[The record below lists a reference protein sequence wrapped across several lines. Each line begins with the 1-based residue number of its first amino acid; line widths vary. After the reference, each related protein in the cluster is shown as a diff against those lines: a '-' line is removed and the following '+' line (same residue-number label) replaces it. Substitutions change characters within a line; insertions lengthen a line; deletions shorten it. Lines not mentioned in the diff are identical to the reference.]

1 MINQRTLISR
11 IMQIETLRRHS
22 IVTLVTTISLTTTGF
37 LSTMYFA
44 HAVGESVLGA
54 YFLFLAYFN
63 TLNLILDGGLGG
75 AAVKRISEGKE
86 KNEYFTAVFVLR
98 IFLVGVSVIL
108 LLFAR
113 PVLENIDRSGVY
125 SWLFIALIIG
135 IFWNSVS
142 NGNYGE
148 GKVGLN
154 QTCGFINSTSCVVF
168 QVLAVYLG
176 FGANGLAGGF
186 VFGMIAA
193 TVIGFHFLDLRL
205 KRFSTEHLKSIFSY
219 SFWIFLASSGSL
231 VYSYADT
238 IIIGQF
244 LETAD
249 VGIYRVAFQFTT
261 AATFTTTAMRTVL
274 FPKVSSWNENGELKM
289 AENAFAKS
297 VTYSLLLAVPVFVGG
312 IILGDKM
319 LYFFYG
325 EGFAQGTQT
334 FYVLLAVQLV
344 NVFMF
349 LQTMYLNALNR
360 PKESFKVT
368 AIAASMNII
377 LDLILISAFG
387 ILGAAI
393 ATLVTMIMNSLLAY
407 LVLKHIINLKLEFQE
422 LKNIITAATL
432 MGLGIA
438 TYRFLVPISNI
449 WLTLIP
455 ILLGAILYILL
466 LLKLDTSIRN
476 EVIQIGKQIGLQ

>member
-1 MINQRTLISR
+1 MINRSTLVSR

-22 IVTLVTTISLTTTGF
+22 IVTLCATISLTAIGF

-63 TLNLILDGGLGG
+63 TLNLLFDGGLGG
-75 AAVKRISEGKE
+75 AAVKRISEGRE

-98 IFLVGVSVIL
+98 VFLVGVSIIL
-108 LLFAR
+108 LLFSR
-113 PVLENIDRSGVY
+113 SILENIDRSGAY

-142 NGNYGE
+142 NGNYGS

-154 QTCGFINSTSCVVF
+154 QTCGFINSTSCMVF
-168 QVLAVYLG
+168 QVIAIYLG
-176 FGANGLAGGF
+176 FGVNGLAGGF
-186 VFGMIAA
+186 IFGMIVA
-193 TVIGFHFLDLRL
+193 TVTGFRFLDLKL
-205 KRFSTEHLKSIFSY
+205 KKFNIGHLKSIFSY
-219 SFWIFLASSGSL
+219 SFWVFLASSGSL
-231 VYSYADT
+231 VFSYADT
-238 IIIGQF
+238 IIIGYF
-244 LETAD
+244 LKTAD

-274 FPKVSSWNENGELKM
+274 FPKVSNWNAKGELKM
-289 AENAFAKS
+289 AEDAFAKGI
-297 VTYSLLLAVPVFVGG
+297 TYSLLLAVPVFAGG

-325 EGFAQGTQT
+325 EGFARGTQT

-368 AIAASMNII
+368 AVAATVNIV
-377 LDLILISAFG
+377 LDFMLIPVLG
-387 ILGAAI
+387 ILGAAV
-393 ATLVTMIMNSLLAY
+393 ATLIAMILNSLLAY
-407 LVLKHIINLKLEFQE
+407 LTLKHTIHVRLELRE
-422 LKNIITAATL
+422 IKNITIAAIA
-432 MGLGIA
+432 MGVGVGC
-438 TYRFLVPISNI
+438 YRILVHISSI

-455 ILLGAILYILL
+455 IILGAILYVLL
-466 LLKLDTSIRN
+466 LLILDTNIRSEIIN
-476 EVIQIGKQIGLQ
+476 IRKQMGSR